1 MKKQTT
7 IVFRFGFISLLFAL
21 IFSSCIP
28 MKRIQYLQQ
37 EVSKKDTLETHFRNV
52 NITRYRIQPGDN
64 LYIKVQSILAGS
76 ENIFNQDDTESTSNF
91 YSPAGIY
98 LNGYEVNDAGFIDF
112 PFVGSVYVN
121 GLTIDEAKNLIKSIV
136 KDYIK
141 ESTVIVKLGTFKVT
155 SIGEVNNPGEYNI
168 YQNRLTIFDLLAM
181 AGDMTD
187 FARRDKVFLV
197 RETTT
202 GSRVERLNLNDISIL
217 ESEFYYI
224 KPNDIL
230 YVPPVK
236 GKNFAFAQFPYAL
249 VFSTISTTLLLIN
262 FFQTN

>member
-1 MKKQTT
+1 MKNRKSQ
-7 IVFRFGFISLLFAL
+7 ILKAGFYALLL
-21 IFSSCIP
+21 SIIFSSCVP

-37 EVSKKDTLETHFRNV
+37 EVSRKDTLRTHFQNV
-52 NITRYRIQPGDN
+52 NLSSYQIQPGDN
-64 LYIKVQSILAGS
+64 LYIKVRSVLAGS
-76 ENIFNQDDTESTSNF
+76 ENIFGQEDMSRSSNY
-91 YSPAGIY
+91 YSDAGIY
-98 LNGYEVNDAGFIDF
+98 LNGYEVDNAGYIDF

-121 GLTIDEAKNLIKSIV
+121 GLTLEEAKDLIKSIV

-141 ESTVIVKLGTFKVT
+141 EATVILKLGTFKVT
-155 SIGEVNNPGEYNI
+155 AIGEVNQPGEYNI
-168 YQNRLTIFDLLAM
+168 YQNRLTIFELMAM
-181 AGDMTD
+181 AGDLTI
-187 FARRDKVFLV
+187 FANRDKIFLV

-202 GSRVERLNLNDISIL
+202 GSKVERLNLNDISIL